1 MTKSIGKLLMS
12 QREKKKLT
20 LEDIYKFIK
29 IHPKYLYALENDDY
43 SVFKGKV
50 HAKGFL
56 KVYSEFLDLNLDEVL
71 ALWRREYEGGF
82 NAIDNERKVK
92 LKNLDNYSFVLTTKI
107 VLTALGIIFC
117 ILFFG
122 YLFYQYK
129 NYTDAPKLDIYYP
142 QNNLLLEQD
151 ILDVTGKTDIDS
163 EVFINNQKIILNPD
177 GSFATSIKLK
187 EGINSLKITAVNKL
201 LKKTE
206 IIRTVIYRP
215 GKVNIEKTEE
225 TSESTESTPPEE
237 TQPII
242 KDIQQ

>member
-29 IHPKYLYALENDDY
+29 INPKYLYALENDDY

-82 NAIDNERKVK
+82 DALDNEKKVK
-92 LKNLDNYSFVLTTKI
+92 LKNLDSFSFVLTPQI
-107 VLTALGIIFC
+107 VLTSLGVIFC
-117 ILFFG
+117 VLFFG

-177 GSFATSIKLK
+177 GSFATSLKLK
-187 EGINSLKITAVNKL
+187 EGINSLKISAVNKL
-201 LKKTE
+201 SKKTE
-206 IIRTVIYRP
+206 LIRTVIYRP
-215 GKVNIEKTEE
+215 SKINLEKTEE
-225 TSESTESTPPEE
+225 TSEATESTKSNEM
-237 TQPII
+237 
-242 KDIQQ
+242 

>member
-1 MTKSIGKLLMS
+1 MTKSIGKLLVS

-20 LEDIYKFIK
+20 VEDIYKFIK
-29 IHPKYLYALENDDY
+29 IHPKYLFALENDDY

-82 NAIDNERKVK
+82 DAIDNERKVK

-151 ILDVTGKTDIDS
+151 VLDVTCRTDIDS

-201 LKKTE
+201 SKKTE
-206 IIRTVIYRP
+206 LIRTVIYRP
-215 GKVNIEKTEE
+215 SKINLEKTEE
-225 TSESTESTPPEE
+225 TSEATESTKSNEM
-237 TQPII
+237 
-242 KDIQQ
+242 

>member
-1 MTKSIGKLLMS
+1 LYRIEAMSKSIGKLLLS

-56 KVYSEFLDLNLDEVL
+56 KIYGEFLDLNLDEVL

-82 NAIDNERKVK
+82 ETIDNEKKTK
-92 LKNLDNYSFVLTTKI
+92 LKNFESYSFVLTPQLI
-107 VLTALGIIFC
+107 LTVIGIIFC
-117 ILFFG
+117 VLFFG

-142 QNNLLLEQD
+142 QNNLLLEGD
-151 ILDVTGKTDIDS
+151 VLDVTGKTDIDS

-177 GSFATSIKLK
+177 GSFATSLKLK
-187 EGINSLKITAVNKL
+187 EGINSLKISAVNKL
-201 LKKTE
+201 AKKTE

-215 GKVNIEKTEE
+215 EKIPVEKVE
-225 TSESTESTPPEE
+225 ESTESTSSAEN
-237 TQPII
+237 QL
-242 KDIQQ
+242 